1 MCDLARDMN
10 RAMRVVETTDFLD
23 DLGDRVIRKIN
34 RTEVCDMKLAE
45 LERQRISLNTLIGE
59 ENDRHKKQ
67 LASLSK
73 DLAETNRLIAAS
85 ADGLD
90 LDALKLAESVLEVR
104 GSYDKAGDDRAFAL
118 QKAVD
123 DLANGAAALKKAY
136 FGTKSYAH
144 WHGQFVECSYGMGP
158 SHGSVIFS
166 IGIRRSELGRDL
178 TDSEIEASLYYL
190 RNLQRI
196 QKAAAQVA
204 A

>member
-1 MCDLARDMN
+1 
-10 RAMRVVETTDFLD
+10 
-23 DLGDRVIRKIN
+23 
-34 RTEVCDMKLAE
+34 MKLAE
-45 LERQRISLNTLIGE
+45 LERQRINLSALIGE

-67 LASLSK
+67 LASLK
-73 DLAETNRLIAAS
+73 NDLSETNRLIAAS
-85 ADGLD
+85 ADGLN
-90 LDALKLAESVLEVR
+90 LDALKIAESVIEVR
-104 GSYDKAGDDRAFAL
+104 GAYDKAGDDRAFAL

-123 DLANGAAALKKAY
+123 DLANGAAALKKTY
-136 FGTKSYAH
+136 FGTKSYAQ

-178 TDSEIEASLYYL
+178 SESEIEASLYYL

-196 QKAAAQVA
+196 QAASVQTA

>member
-1 MCDLARDMN
+1 VNDL
-10 RAMRVVETTDFLD
+10 VSGCGEKQISLVG
-23 DLGDRVIRKIN
+23 LGDRARREIN
-34 RTEVCDMKLAE
+34 RTGVCDMKLAE

-67 LASLSK
+67 LSGLNK
-73 DLAETNRLIAAS
+73 DLAETNRLISAS
-85 ADGLD
+85 ADGID

-123 DLANGAAALKKAY
+123 DLANGATNLKKAY
-136 FGTKSYAH
+136 VGTKQYAQ

-178 TDSEIEASLYYL
+178 SESEIEASLYYL

-196 QKAAAQVA
+196 QAASVQTA

>member
-1 MCDLARDMN
+1 
-10 RAMRVVETTDFLD
+10 
-23 DLGDRVIRKIN
+23 
-34 RTEVCDMKLAE
+34 MKLAE
-45 LERQRISLNTLIGE
+45 LERQRISLTALIGE

-67 LASLSK
+67 MDNLSK

-90 LDALKLAESVLEVR
+90 LDALKIAESVLEVR
-104 GSYDKAGDDRAFAL
+104 GSYDKAGNDRAFAL

-123 DLANGAAALKKAY
+123 DLANGAAALKRTY

-144 WHGQFVECSYGMGP
+144 WNGQFVECSYGMAP

-178 TDSEIEASLYYL
+178 SESEIEASLYYL

-196 QKAAAQVA
+196 QAASVQTA

>member
-1 MCDLARDMN
+1 
-10 RAMRVVETTDFLD
+10 
-23 DLGDRVIRKIN
+23 
-34 RTEVCDMKLAE
+34 MKLAE

-90 LDALKLAESVLEVR
+90 LDALKIAESVLEIR

-123 DLANGAAALKKAY
+123 DLANGAVVLKKVY

-178 TDSEIEASLYYL
+178 SDIEIEASLYYL

>member
-1 MCDLARDMN
+1 
-10 RAMRVVETTDFLD
+10 
-23 DLGDRVIRKIN
+23 
-34 RTEVCDMKLAE
+34 MKLAE
-45 LERQRISLNTLIGE
+45 LERQRISLTALIGE

-67 LASLSK
+67 LASLGK
-73 DLAETNRLIAAS
+73 DLAEANRLIAAS

-90 LDALKLAESVLEVR
+90 LDALKLAESVIEVR
-104 GSYDKAGDDRAFAL
+104 GAYDKAGDDRAFAL

-123 DLANGAAALKKAY
+123 DLANGAAALKKSY

-144 WHGQFVECSYGMGP
+144 WHGQFVECGYGMGP

-166 IGIRRSELGRDL
+166 IGVRRSELGRDL
-178 TDSEIEASLYYL
+178 TDGEIEASLYYL

-196 QKAAAQVA
+196 QAATAKSA